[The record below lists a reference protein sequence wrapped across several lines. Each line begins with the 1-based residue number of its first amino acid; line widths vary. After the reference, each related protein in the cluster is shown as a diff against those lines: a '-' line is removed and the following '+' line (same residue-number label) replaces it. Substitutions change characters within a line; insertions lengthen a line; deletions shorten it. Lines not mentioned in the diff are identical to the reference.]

1 MQIPLVNLRR
11 HHKKIEKEF
20 FKRLQTTFK
29 KGDYILGSP
38 VKEFEDNFSKIID
51 AKYTAGC
58 SSGTSALELSLRA
71 LGISKGDEVITSDLT
86 FFATIEAI
94 YAVGAKPIL
103 ADICPNT
110 YGINLSTIKK
120 VFTKKTKA
128 IIPVHLYGNVSYMSE
143 IEKFCKE
150 NNLFLIQD
158 AAQAHLA
165 MYNGRNIGKIGDL
178 SCFSFYPGKN
188 LGAVG
193 DAGCVSGKSRKT
205 LERVKFLRDH
215 GRSSKYVHEEFA
227 LSARMDSFQAI
238 ILDIKL
244 KGLKKVTQRRK
255 EVAKIYDNH
264 FRDFGFES
272 IICDKKGSCVYHL
285 YPVLVRDRNVV
296 LEKLKSLGI
305 GAGVHYPVNMSNQ
318 PGFFKIYGKNN
329 SSSYS
334 SEVAKHTISL
344 PICGEITDREVKYVA
359 KNFLEIAKPFRLR

>member
-1 MQIPLVNLRR
+1 MEIPLVNLGR

-20 FKRLQTTFK
+20 FNRLKLTFR
-29 KGDYILGSP
+29 KGDYILGGP

-51 AKYTAGC
+51 ARYTAGC

-71 LGISKGDEVITSDLT
+71 LGISNGDEVITSDLT
-86 FFATIEAI
+86 FFATVEAI
-94 YAVGAKPIL
+94 HAVGAKPIL
-103 ADICPNT
+103 ADVCPNT

-150 NNLFLIQD
+150 KSLFLIQD

-165 MYNGRNIGKIGDL
+165 KYNGQNIGKIGDF

-188 LGAVG
+188 LGATG
-193 DAGCVSGKSRKT
+193 DAGCVSGQSKKL

-215 GRSSKYVHEEFA
+215 GRSSKYVHEELA

-238 ILDIKL
+238 VLDIKL
-244 KGLKKVTQRRK
+244 KDLKKVTQRRQ
-255 EVAKIYDNH
+255 EVAKIYDYYLK
-264 FRDFGFES
+264 DFGFES
-272 IICDKKGSCVYHL
+272 IICDEKGSCVYHL
-285 YPVLVRDRNVV
+285 YPVLVKDRDIV
-296 LEKLKSLGI
+296 LQKLQSLGI

-318 PGFFKIYGKNN
+318 PGYYKIYGKNN
-329 SSSYS
+329 LNAYS
-334 SEVAKHTISL
+334 SKVSKHTISL
-344 PICGEITDREVKYVA
+344 PICGEITDKEVEYVA
-359 KNFLEIAKPFRLR
+359 KSFLEIAKPYHLR